1 MAGSLLEAW
10 SVGTMRTFLHVAR

>member
-10 SVGTMRTFLHVAR
+10 SVGTMRTFLHVAK